1 MAGNDDLGRVAMDV
15 DDILLEFQRFGHVV
29 KVTAVDAR
37 TGTEVCLQAP
47 AGLSQIEMERA
58 AAAKLAYVMN
68 RRAP

>member
-1 MAGNDDLGRVAMDV
+1 MVRDDEWGRVVMGS

-47 AGLSQIEMERA
+47 AGLSQIELERA
-58 AAAKLAYVMN
+58 AAAKLVYVLN
-68 RRAP
+68 RQTP

>member
-1 MAGNDDLGRVAMDV
+1 MACDDDWGQAQMGP

-47 AGLSQIEMERA
+47 AGLSQIELERA
-58 AAAKLAYVMN
+58 AAAKLAYVLN
-68 RRAP
+68 RQT